1 VSGSEY
7 GKAVTHELVPGGSS
21 VRVTRANVHQYIH
34 QLAHYKLNV
43 EAAEQCRALRAGFQ
57 SMIPLEW
64 IRMFSTRELQLLI
77 SGDRRSI
84 DLADMK
90 AHVTYGS
97 GYHPSQPYIQAFW
110 DIVAEMGPEDQG
122 NLLKFVTSCSR
133 QPLLGF
139 SQLQPTFCIQKIPAY
154 ASQYTG
160 LEPPRQ
166 GEVPRLPSAATCMNL
181 LKLPMYDSVEM
192 LRERLLYAI
201 RSNSGFELS

>member
-1 VSGSEY
+1 MKVS
-7 GKAVTHELVPGGSS
+7 
-21 VRVTRANVHQYIH
+21 RANVHAYIH
-34 QLAHYKLNV
+34 QLAHHKLNV
-43 EAAEQCRALRAGFQ
+43 DAAEQCRALRAGFQ
-57 SMIPLEW
+57 SLVPLEW

-84 DLADMK
+84 DLGDMQS
-90 AHVTYGS
+90 HVAYGG

-110 DIVAEMGPEDQG
+110 AIVAEMGPEDQG
-122 NLLKFVTSCSR
+122 NLLRFVTSCSR

-139 SQLQPTFCIQKIPAY
+139 AQLQPNFCIQKVPAY

-160 LEPPRQ
+160 LEPPQ
-166 GEVPRLPSAATCMNL
+166 AGERPRLPGAATCMNL

-192 LRERLLYAI
+192 LKERLLYAI